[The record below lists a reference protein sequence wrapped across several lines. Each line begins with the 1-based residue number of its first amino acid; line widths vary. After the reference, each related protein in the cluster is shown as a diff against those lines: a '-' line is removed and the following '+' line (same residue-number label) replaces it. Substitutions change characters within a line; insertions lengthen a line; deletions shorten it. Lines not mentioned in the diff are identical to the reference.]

1 MMKIVADSSADL
13 LTIPDVP
20 FAVVP
25 LLVHAGDRTFVDD
38 ERCDLDEL
46 RTFFQHYKGKSSTS
60 CPSPQCWLDAFG
72 NAEEVF
78 CVTISS
84 AMSGTYN
91 AACMAAK
98 EYMAQYPDRRVHVF
112 DTLYAGPGCTQMVE
126 KLTACI
132 RRGLDFDEIVTAV
145 TAYRCRTNLVFS
157 LASIHN
163 FVANGRVSAAAG
175 AIVGILGIRVI
186 CKAGQNGEFV
196 ISGKVRGEHKAL
208 QSMVDTMMKQGW
220 NGSKVYIHHCNNQT
234 GALALRDA
242 LHVKFPDAEIEIAP
256 LRGLC
261 SYYAENGGIL
271 VAYEGNLRA

>member
-38 ERCDLDEL
+38 EHCDLDEL

-60 CPSPQCWLDAFG
+60 CPSLQCWLDAFG
-72 NAEEVF
+72 DAEEVF

-98 EYMAQYPDRRVHVF
+98 EYMAQYPERRVHVF
-112 DTLYAGPGCTQMVE
+112 DTLNAGPGCTQMVE
-126 KLTACI
+126 KLAACI
-132 RRGLDFDEIVTAV
+132 RRGLDFDDIVTAV
-145 TAYRCRTNLVFS
+145 TAYRSRANLVFS

-186 CKAGQNGEFV
+186 CKAGQEGEFV

-220 NGSKVYIHHCNNQT
+220 NGSKVYIHHCSNQT

-242 LHVKFPDAEIEIAP
+242 LHAKFPDAEIEVAP